1 MKSHYFITL
10 LGASSLA
17 LSLAQSEPV
26 VTDPILSQEIQARNL
41 RLQEGTVLYEQAKVE
56 YSKNNYDQAISIYRQ
71 ALGRIPNA
79 PLTQDLRGSIR
90 KDLQQ
95 ARYDLA
101 KDYYKQGR
109 HQEALEILSEIES
122 EDENNKKAQ
131 KLTEY
136 INDPIRT
143 NKAVDQAYLAKREQ
157 VNQLLYV
164 AEGYYDAGLFD
175 KASLEYEK
183 ILILDPY
190 NKAAR
195 MGMTKVEQE
204 KAGYYETAYQESRA
218 SYLNQIA
225 AQWEKPISVT
235 SLRATQLQGTLV
247 DNDNGAEITSKA
259 LDDII
264 IPSIDLEDMN
274 LYEAIEQIRQ
284 LSKEYDT
291 RTNTANRGLNFVVRD
306 NGDVTNPIAAR
317 RIDKISLNSVPLRYI
332 LESVCSKLDLGFKAE
347 EFAVVLFPKG
357 DGNGVLRQRT
367 FLVPPDF
374 KTALSDSSST
384 NSTLAPND
392 PFAPAPAAGGGTSAN
407 ASIQELLQGRGIKF
421 TDNASASL
429 VGNKLIVSN
438 TQENIDLLESIIN
451 EIKLKTNTAVRIV
464 SKFMEINQNDLDELS
479 FDWNLADSN
488 NRGITGGTTG
498 SGLERLTSD
507 FTAGSTDGIVTSGL
521 RSGSGAISSTALSSI
536 VGNAQRLSGQNVD
549 SVAPGVLSFLD
560 NDFLNG
566 SQLELVMRGLSQK
579 KGVDILIAPSV
590 MAKNNQEAL
599 IEVVDEMRYPTS
611 YEAPQIPTEI
621 TASTISPV
629 APANPTDFEIENL
642 GVSLRVTPNL
652 GANNQT
658 ISLDFKPT
666 IVEFDGF
673 INYGSPINGYDSDAD
688 TNGDGIADGQQI
700 EITANSIE
708 QPVFSRRKIETQLTL
723 YDGNTVAVGGL
734 IKEERITI
742 EDKVPILGDLP
753 FIGRLFQSQIDSQ
766 DRSNLVIFVTAR
778 VVDASG
784 EAVNKLNPGVEE
796 ALMPESLVPQ

>member
-1 MKSHYFITL
+1 M
-10 LGASSLA
+10 
-17 LSLAQSEPV
+17 
-26 VTDPILSQEIQARNL
+26 
-41 RLQEGTVLYEQAKVE
+41 
-56 YSKNNYDQAISIYRQ
+56 
-71 ALGRIPNA
+71 
-79 PLTQDLRGSIR
+79 
-90 KDLQQ
+90 
-95 ARYDLA
+95 
-101 KDYYKQGR
+101 
-109 HQEALEILSEIES
+109 
-122 EDENNKKAQ
+122 DE
-131 KLTEY
+131 
-136 INDPIRT
+136 R
-143 NKAVDQAYLAKREQ
+143 YLAKREQ
-157 VNQLLYV
+157 INNLLYV

-175 KASLEYEK
+175 QASLEYEK

-195 MGMTKVEQE
+195 IGMTKVEEE
-204 KAGYYETAYQESRA
+204 KSGYYETAYQESR
-218 SYLNQIA
+218 STYLNQIA
-225 AQWEKPISVT
+225 AQWEKPVSVS
-235 SLRATQLQGTLV
+235 SLRATQLQGTYV
-247 DNDNGAEITSKA
+247 VNDNGSEMTSKA
-259 LDDII
+259 LDNII

-274 LYEAIEQIRQ
+274 LYEVIEQLRQ

-291 RTNTANRGLNFVVRD
+291 RTVGTERGLNFIVRD
-306 NGDVTNPIAAR
+306 NGDITNPIAER
-317 RIDKISLNSVPLRYI
+317 RIDKLYLTEVPLKYI

-374 KTALSDSSST
+374 KTALSDSAGTSST
-384 NSTLAPND
+384 LTTND
-392 PFAPAPAAGGGTSAN
+392 PFAAPAASSGGTSAN

-421 TDNASASL
+421 AEPASASL

-438 TQENIDLLESIIN
+438 TQENIDLLESIID

-479 FDWNLADSN
+479 FDWSLGDTS
-488 NRGITGGTTG
+488 GIANGIVGGTTG
-498 SGLERLTSD
+498 SGLARTADD
-507 FTAGSTDGIVTSGL
+507 FASGSVGDIVTSGL

-536 VGNAQRLSGQNVD
+536 IGNSDRLSGAATD
-549 SVAPGVLSFLD
+549 TVAPGVLSFLD

-590 MAKNNQEAL
+590 MAKNGQEAL

-611 YEAPQIPTEI
+611 YEAPQIPDSI
-621 TASTISPV
+621 TAASISPV
-629 APANPTDFEIENL
+629 APANPTDFEIEKL

-673 INYGSPINGYDSDAD
+673 INYGSPINGYDTTAV
-688 TNGDGIADGQQI
+688 NADGSTGASI
-700 EITANSIE
+700 EITSNSIE

-734 IKEERITI
+734 IKEERITV

-753 FIGRLFQSQIDSQ
+753 FIGRLFQSKVDSQ

-784 EAVNKLNPGVEE
+784 EAVNKLNPGAEE
-796 ALMPESLVPQ
+796 GILPESLIAQ